1 MLVQS
6 HNKHF
11 LPSKLE
17 KKDYGTW
24 QYKERVRYRSLF
36 LSRARC
42 CSTEP
47 KDAAPVRDRCDLRQI
62 VRETGDG
69 ATDLFSGFVGFS
81 LQVWSDCD
89 CLRRPALLTPAR
101 FRLLTTTRRCRVLP
115 RYSVAISGA
124 ELC

>member
-24 QYKERVRYRSLF
+24 QYEERVRYRSLF

-47 KDAAPVRDRCDLRQI
+47 KDTAPVRDRCDLRQI
-62 VRETGDG
+62 VRETVVT
-69 ATDLFSGFVGFS
+69 ARRICS
-81 LQVWSDCD
+81 LG
-89 CLRRPALLTPAR
+89 LLV
-101 FRLLTTTRRCRVLP
+101 LRCRSGRIATV
-115 RYSVAISGA
+115 SGA
-124 ELC
+124 QLC